1 MRHLIDRRDFMR
13 TTAVAAGAALL
24 ASGQGAA
31 AEEAAYKPFRK
42 AVQWKKI
49 PGLGDDETKIRL
61 AKACGM
67 DGIEAYPMENLEEA
81 KTRGALA
88 REIGCP
94 IHSVTYGGWG
104 APMSDPSD
112 KVIAKGHAEIENALR
127 TAHAFGADNVLLV
140 PAVVN
145 EHVGYKAAWENSQ
158 KNIRPMLPLAEELG
172 VTIAVENVWN
182 KFLLS
187 PLEFAAYV
195 DEFDSPWVQAYFD
208 IGNVVIFGYP
218 EDWIRTLGAR
228 IRRVHVKDFRRE
240 GSVWTA
246 LPYEGD
252 VNWSEVRK
260 ALAEIGY
267 EGWTTEEFGGGDE
280 AWLKEL
286 VRRMDCAGQ
295 GERLCPQA

>member
-1 MRHLIDRRDFMR
+1 MNGTLNRRDFMR
-13 TTAVAAGAALL
+13 HAALAAGAAAL
-24 ASGQGAA
+24 AAGTSSAQDAA
-31 AEEAAYKPFRK
+31 FKPFLK
-42 AVQWKKI
+42 AVQWNKI
-49 PGLGDDETKIRL
+49 PGDGSDDAKIRI

-67 DGIEAYPMENLEEA
+67 DGIEAYPMEDLEAA
-81 KTRGALA
+81 KARGALA
-88 REIGCP
+88 RELGCP

-127 TAHAFGADNVLLV
+127 TTHAFGADTMLLV

-145 EHVGYKAAWENSQ
+145 DRVGYKAAWENSQ

-187 PLEFAAYV
+187 PLEFADYV
-195 DEFDSPWVQAYFD
+195 DEFDTPWVQAYFD

-218 EDWIRTLGAR
+218 EDWIRTLGPR
-228 IRRVHVKDFRRE
+228 IRRLHIKDFKRE
-240 GSVWTA
+240 GSVWSG

-252 VNWSEVRK
+252 VNWREVRK
-260 ALAEIGY
+260 ALADIGY
-267 EGWTTEEFGGGDE
+267 EGWATEEFGGGDE

-286 VRRMDCAGQ
+286 ARRMDCASQ
-295 GERLCPQA
+295 GERRCTPA